1 MNSDTRII
9 RSGISWEDWWL
20 GWQLEV
26 NGVLAPMFDIHKSK
40 VQEVGGY
47 GSEGFESLL
56 RESALG
62 LIAQYGPAQVP
73 GVPAASPRYSFSSAG

>member
-1 MNSDTRII
+1 MRSDTKII
-9 RSGISWEDWWL
+9 RQGTSWEDWWL

-26 NGVLAPMFDIHKSK
+26 NGTLAPMFDLHKSK

-56 RESALG
+56 RESAVG
-62 LIAQYGPAQVP
+62 LLAQYGPAKSSAVP
-73 GVPAASPRYSFSSAG
+73 ASPR